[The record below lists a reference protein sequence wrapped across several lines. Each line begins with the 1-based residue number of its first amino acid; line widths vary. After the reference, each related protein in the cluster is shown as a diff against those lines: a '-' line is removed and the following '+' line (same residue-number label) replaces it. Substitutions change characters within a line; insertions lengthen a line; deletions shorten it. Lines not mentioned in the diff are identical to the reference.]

1 MTGKTSTWKR
11 KSSLSHWNNS
21 RHSWSNLVLTV
32 FFENKVSLWK
42 RSRMVCGVSLGIKS
56 YGLPANEVPL
66 TRSQE
71 RQPKIK
77 NEFTQTFSGTF
88 SRWTISETYNLEP
101 RWNAQ
106 QLCFLSRTIPS
117 LQKAYSPWSFNP
129 WMILNWV
136 IVTHQHLER
145 HEVEAFSIFST
156 QFSLQEWDMST
167 SRTSWMRINRNPPP
181 SPKYIQTRLNVRD
194 CGINNEHVIRAVTRE
209 SIEN

>member
-1 MTGKTSTWKR
+1 
-11 KSSLSHWNNS
+11 
-21 RHSWSNLVLTV
+21 
-32 FFENKVSLWK
+32 
-42 RSRMVCGVSLGIKS
+42 MVCGVSLGIKS
-56 YGLPANEVPL
+56 YGLPANEVLL

-71 RQPKIK
+71 RQPKVK
-77 NEFTQTFSGTF
+77 NEFTQTFSGSF
-88 SRWTISETYNLEP
+88 FKMDNLSEP
-101 RWNAQ
+101 SWNAR

-117 LQKAYSPWSFNP
+117 LQKAYSPWCFNP

-194 CGINNEHVIRAVTRE
+194 WGINKEHVIRAVTRK